1 MDNPSNQPLIYL
13 VDDDQDD
20 REMFTTALALINPE
34 ADVIEFSD
42 GQQLLDA
49 LAENPHTIPN
59 YIFLDLNMPKCTGM
73 ECIEQMAHNINIQNT
88 TIAILSTSSNPDSIE
103 KAFQLGA
110 GFYIIKPTSFTNLKS
125 FIGKVLSPEYQN
137 TKAQTIKDFLLTV

>member
-1 MDNPSNQPLIYL
+1 MDTPSNQPRIYL

-20 REMFTTALALINPE
+20 REMFTAALALIYPN
-34 ADVIEFSD
+34 ADVTELSD

-49 LAENPHTIPN
+49 LAENAHNMPE
-59 YIFLDLNMPKCTGM
+59 YIFLDLNMPKCSGM
-73 ECIEQMAHNINIQNT
+73 ECIEQMTHNPNTQNM

-103 KAFQLGA
+103 KAFRLGA
-110 GFYIIKPTSFTNLKS
+110 SFYIIKPTSFTNLKS